1 MAQLMPLPLPLTVSC
16 FSKIQIGFT
25 FLVPAHLGSP
35 GKRAVKRVCVCVCV
49 CVCQNTPHLATD
61 THSSCTHDRQQ
72 QSTETL
78 SRRGVSV
85 GSNARTTSLS
95 SAASITL
102 ICILIAARLNGNSCV
117 SMNGFRMLM
126 HCSAGIARANDTA
139 HSSAA
144 RVTYVS
150 HTQLVTCMHSR
161 RSLHQS
167 MRPPPY

>member
-1 MAQLMPLPLPLTVSC
+1 
-16 FSKIQIGFT
+16 
-25 FLVPAHLGSP
+25 
-35 GKRAVKRVCVCVCV
+35 VCVCVRV
-49 CVCQNTPHLATD
+49 RVSEHTSPGYRH

-167 MRPPPY
+167 MRPPPCPQSTAQSIGLVSVCLSCVCLPVISNLFF